1 MKTYQINKF
10 TNWDDIPIINIDIP
24 YLEIPSNITASAQIA
39 WDDRAILLHLS
50 TTEQQTRAEERGE
63 LAAPCKDSCL
73 EFFICPMENDKR
85 YLNIEFNSFGTLF
98 LGIGS
103 SVDTL
108 TRLII
113 PDGYIS
119 TLEPQINK
127 YIGGWEIFY
136 KLPFDFI
143 RRFFPD
149 FEAKDGKTVR
159 ANCYK
164 CADLSEPP
172 HYLSWSE
179 VDREHFTFHR
189 PEKFGTMTFKS

>member
-10 TNWDDIPIINIDIP
+10 TNWNDTPILNIDVP
-24 YLEIPSNITASAQIA
+24 YLETPSDITASAQIS
-39 WDDRAILLHLS
+39 WNENSLLIHLS
-50 TTEQQTRAEERGE
+50 TRETQIRAEERGE

-73 EFFICPMENDKR
+73 EFFICPMQDDNR
-85 YLNIEFNSFGTLF
+85 YLNIEFNSLGTIF

-103 SVDTL
+103 SVDSL

-113 PDGYIS
+113 PEGHES
-119 TLEPQINK
+119 TLEPRINK
-127 YIGGWEIFY
+127 HDDGWEIFY
-136 KLPFDFI
+136 RLPFDFI

-149 FEAKDGKTVR
+149 FEAKEGKIVR

-164 CADLSEPP
+164 CADLSDPP

-179 VDREHFTFHR
+179 VDRERFTFHQ
-189 PEKFGTMTFKS
+189 PEKFGTMTFKG

>member
-10 TNWDDIPIINIDIP
+10 TNWNDIPILNIDVP
-24 YLEIPSNITASAQIA
+24 YLETPSDITASAQIS
-39 WDDRAILLHLS
+39 WNENSLLIHLS
-50 TTEQQTRAEERGE
+50 TRELQTRAEERGE

-73 EFFICPMENDKR
+73 EFFICPMQDDNR
-85 YLNIEFNSFGTLF
+85 YLNIEFNSLGTLF

-108 TRLII
+108 TRLIL
-113 PDGYIS
+113 PEGHES
-119 TLEPQINK
+119 TFEPEINK
-127 YIGGWEIFY
+127 YNDGWEIFY
-136 KLPFDFI
+136 KLPFGFI
-143 RRFFPD
+143 CRFFPD
-149 FEAKDGKTVR
+149 FEAKEGKTVR

-179 VDREHFTFHR
+179 VDRERFTFHR
-189 PEKFGTMTFKS
+189 PEKFGTMIFKS